1 MTVESDGELLDVS
14 KAGSHLQTLRDLVTE
29 GLNSGVS
36 ETWSKVA
43 FLQRVKG
50 KLHGRDSTQKAGC
63 Q

>member
-1 MTVESDGELLDVS
+1 MTVESGGELLDVS

-29 GLNSGVS
+29 GLNSGAS
-36 ETWSKVA
+36 ETWSKDA